1 MDFDDHWSFSGNGS
15 WQVLDSRKG
24 GRTVAEGQMVK
35 VTIRNGKSR
44 TAKVGRAELDGSG
57 GAPAERKNSP
67 TTYTWEMSVKEEGK
81 SLRLYYVV
89 GDPDARWF
97 CQFVHR

>member
-1 MDFDDHWSFSGNGS
+1 MDFDDHWSLSGSGS

-35 VTIRNGKSR
+35 VTIKNGKSR
-44 TAKVGRAELDGSG
+44 TAKVGREELDGSG
-57 GAPAERKNSP
+57 DAPAERKSSP
-67 TTYTWEMSVKEEGK
+67 TAYTWEMSVKEEEKG
-81 SLRLYYVV
+81 LRLYYVV

-97 CQFVHR
+97 CQFTRS